1 MPTDSL
7 RYQHTDRPVA
17 ATADAPRADVSK
29 PAPRAAGAVTTF
41 LTPVERQR
49 VDAAGYGCYT
59 ALHRESLDELFVDLR
74 TRAVSAVLVSVT
86 RYQTQHAP
94 QVARLVR
101 EFPRVPAVALLT
113 GSEPRASHAV
123 LSLGQH
129 GVRALVDARDPRGWR
144 DLRQLVAGESHDVIE
159 QRAVHLIREDL
170 PDAPEDCLRFI
181 DAMFLAPAYVSTVQ
195 QIARAN
201 GVVPSTFMSR
211 FFRVRLPA
219 PKRYLA
225 MARLVRAARL
235 FENPGLSITH
245 VSNHLE
251 YSSAQSF
258 SRHVHLLLRCTPMQF
273 RREYDGERMLQFF
286 REQLILP
293 YRETLLR
300 FEPFSATPQWSVL
313 RESA

>member
-1 MPTDSL
+1 MSTDPL
-7 RYQHTDRPVA
+7 RYQLSNRPVA
-17 ATADAPRADVSK
+17 ATADAPRTDAARS
-29 PAPRAAGAVTTF
+29 PQRAAGAVATF

-74 TRAVSAVLVSVT
+74 TRNVSAVLVSVT

-170 PDAPEDCLRFI
+170 PNAPEDCLRFI

-211 FFRVRLPA
+211 FFRVQLPA

-258 SRHVHLLLRCTPMQF
+258 SRHVHLLLRRTPMQF
-273 RREYDGERMLQFF
+273 RREYDGERMLQLF
-286 REQLILP
+286 RDQLILP
-293 YRETLLR
+293 YRDTLLR